1 MIVMYGIDELKDIS
15 KQIYDALP
23 AAIQMLNRCGQI
35 DELLDLLGINNSA
48 SNYNNYI
55 RKGRILVLGALDTS
69 EENIRKIGERYKI
82 SRKRFEI
89 VSEYDDCASFDY
101 KNLQYSKKYC
111 MIMFGP
117 QPHKGKNIGD
127 NSSGI
132 AAVEKHDFY
141 PPSIRVGHLKITKSS
156 FEAALR
162 QCIEEGYIEKG

>member
-1 MIVMYGIDELKDIS
+1 MYDIDELEDIS

-23 AAIQMLNRCGQI
+23 AAIQKLNRYGQL
-35 DELLDLLGINNSA
+35 DSLLDLLGINKSA
-48 SNYNNYI
+48 TDYKKTI
-55 RKGRILVLGALDTS
+55 RKGKILVLGQLDTS
-69 EENIRKIGERYKI
+69 VESICKIGEKYKI

-89 VSEYDDCASFDY
+89 VSEYDDCANFDY
-101 KNLQYSKKYC
+101 KNLQYSQKYC

-127 NSSGI
+127 NNSGI
-132 AAVEKHDFY
+132 AAVEKFDFY

-162 QCIEEGYIEKG
+162 QCINEGYIEKG

>member
-23 AAIQMLNRCGQI
+23 AAIQTLNRCEQL

-48 SNYNNYI
+48 SDYNKKI
-55 RKGRILVLGALDTS
+55 RKGNILVLGALDTS
-69 EENIRKIGERYKI
+69 EENIRKIGEKYKI
-82 SRKRFEI
+82 SQKRFEI
-89 VSEYDDCASFDY
+89 VSEYDASFDY
-101 KNLQYSKKYC
+101 KNLQYSQKYC

-156 FEAALR
+156 FESALR
-162 QCIEEGYIEKG
+162 QCIDKGYIEKG

>member
-1 MIVMYGIDELKDIS
+1 MYGSDELEDIS

-35 DELLDLLGINNSA
+35 DALLDLLGINNSA
-48 SNYNNYI
+48 SNYNKTI
-55 RKGRILVLGALDTS
+55 RKGKILVLGQLDTS
-69 EENIRKIGERYKI
+69 VESICKIGEKYKI

-89 VSEYDDCASFDY
+89 VSEYDDCANFDY
-101 KNLQYSKKYC
+101 KNLQYSQKYC
-111 MIMFGP
+111 MIMLGP

-132 AAVEKHDFY
+132 AAVEKFDFY
-141 PPSIRVGHLKITKSS
+141 PPSIRVGRLKITKSS

-162 QCIEEGYIEKG
+162 QCIDEGYIEKG

>member
-1 MIVMYGIDELKDIS
+1 MYDIDELEDIS

-23 AAIQMLNRCGQI
+23 AAIQMLNRYGQL
-35 DELLDLLGINNSA
+35 DSLLDLLGINKSA
-48 SNYNNYI
+48 TDYNKTI
-55 RKGRILVLGALDTS
+55 RKGKILVLGQLDTS
-69 EENIRKIGERYKI
+69 VESICKIGEKYKI

-89 VSEYDDCASFDY
+89 VSEYDDCANFDY
-101 KNLQYSKKYC
+101 KNLQYSQKYC

-132 AAVEKHDFY
+132 AAVEKFDFY

-162 QCIEEGYIEKG
+162 QCINEGYIEKG

>member
-1 MIVMYGIDELKDIS
+1 MYDIDELEDIS
-15 KQIYDALP
+15 KQIYDTLP
-23 AAIQMLNRCGQI
+23 AAIQMLNRYGQL
-35 DELLDLLGINNSA
+35 DSLLDLLGINKSA
-48 SNYNNYI
+48 TDYNKTI
-55 RKGRILVLGALDTS
+55 RTGKILVLGQLDTS
-69 EENIRKIGERYKI
+69 VESICKIGEKYKI

-89 VSEYDDCASFDY
+89 VSEYDDCANFDY
-101 KNLQYSKKYC
+101 KNLQYSQKYC

-132 AAVEKHDFY
+132 AAVENFDFY

-162 QCIEEGYIEKG
+162 QCINEGYIEKG

>member
-1 MIVMYGIDELKDIS
+1 MYGIGELEDIS

-23 AAIQMLNRCGQI
+23 AAIQRLNCYGQI

-48 SNYNNYI
+48 SNYNNDI
-55 RKGRILVLGALDTS
+55 RKGKILVLGALDTS
-69 EENIRKIGERYKI
+69 EENICKIGEKYKI

-89 VSEYDDCASFDY
+89 VSEYDDCANFDY
-101 KNLQYSKKYC
+101 KNLQYLQKYC
-111 MIMFGP
+111 MIMFDP

-132 AAVEKHDFY
+132 AAVEKFDFY

-156 FEAALR
+156 FEDALR
-162 QCIEEGYIEKG
+162 QCINEGYIEKG